1 MLEKLYSRPISEFT
15 KEIYEDIVAGSKITN
30 IKRFDETLISRM
42 KDFDD
47 EFRMQTFNN
56 AREMNAVLGSIT
68 DNEFIL
74 EMREN
79 TQNFEKSVSNIFDN
93 LKT

>member
-1 MLEKLYSRPISEFT
+1 
-15 KEIYEDIVAGSKITN
+15 
-30 IKRFDETLISRM
+30 
-42 KDFDD
+42 
-47 EFRMQTFNN
+47 
-56 AREMNAVLGSIT
+56 MNAVLGSIT

-74 EMREN
+74 EMRKN